1 VCAWTV
7 DGRVEE
13 TVLAEGPA
21 GLAAGAAVA
30 AGVGAV
36 VVLGVGA
43 VVLAERRRAERAA
56 AERAAAQRAAVQR
69 ADDTEGRA
77 GP

>member
-1 VCAWTV
+1 MVHR
-7 DGRVEE
+7 GQQRVHRRG
-13 TVLAEGPA
+13 V
-21 GLAAGAAVA
+21 V
-30 AGVGAV
+30 GVGAGGQ

-43 VVLAERRRAERAA
+43 VALAERRRAERAA
-56 AERAAAQRAAVQR
+56 AVERAAAQR